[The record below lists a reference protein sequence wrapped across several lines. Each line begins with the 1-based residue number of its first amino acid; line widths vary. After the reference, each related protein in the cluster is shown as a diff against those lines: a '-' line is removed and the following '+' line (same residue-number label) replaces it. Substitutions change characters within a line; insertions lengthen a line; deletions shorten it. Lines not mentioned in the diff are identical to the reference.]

1 MRYPEEEKMVKKTI
15 TIIMLSISPLIAQ
28 DFLKDVRAEDLSLDR
43 IEVPPVEDTI
53 GIGDWGRFFFNIQR
67 EPISP
72 DGKSTAAVKTKGK
85 YANGIWITDLA
96 TRKEKQID
104 EYGMLPQWSP
114 DGQMIAF
121 IRHGPLPGVYD
132 SSGHQLYGGD
142 ELLVCKPNATKKKN
156 LTPDLQCVHFLW
168 SPDNQYI
175 IFTYWNPTTGADGPF
190 TLAVV
195 DVTTGEIKI
204 IDTGSP
210 YNDIGFALSPDG
222 KMITYCKSLKWEL
235 IHEWWV
241 THAEVFI
248 CNIDGTG
255 KIQITET
262 EMVETMVKWSDD
274 GRYLIVQQ
282 VGSDPCDFSVPPY
295 IKIYLKK
302 K

>member
-1 MRYPEEEKMVKKTI
+1 MIKKTI
-15 TIIMLSISPLIAQ
+15 TIIILSVLPLIAQ
-28 DFLKDVRAEDLSLDR
+28 EDFLKGVRSEDLSLDR
-43 IEVPPVEDTI
+43 IEAPSVEDTT
-53 GIGDWGRFFFNIQR
+53 GIGDRSRFFFNMQR

-72 DGKSTAAVKTKGK
+72 DGKSTVVVKTKGK
-85 YANGIWITDLA
+85 YANGIWLTNLA

-121 IRHGPLPGVYD
+121 IRHGPLPGAYD
-132 SSGHQLYGGD
+132 SRGHQLYGGD
-142 ELLVCKPNATKKKN
+142 ELFVCNPNGTKKKN
-156 LTPDLQCVHFLW
+156 LTPDLQCAHFLW
-168 SPDNQYI
+168 SPDNQHI
-175 IFTYWNPTTGADGPF
+175 IFDYWNPTTGADGPF

-195 DVTTGEIKI
+195 DVTTSEIRI

-210 YNDIGFALSPDG
+210 YNNIGFALSPDG

-241 THAEVFI
+241 TDAEVFI

-262 EMVETMVKWSDD
+262 EAVETMVKWSND
-274 GRYLIVQQ
+274 GRYLIVEQ
-282 VGSDPCDFSVPPY
+282 VGSDPCDFSVTPY
-295 IKIYLKK
+295 IKMCLKK